1 MEALGGGFGCC
12 AGVVGGGFQ
21 LVDVAGDEDDG
32 GAALAE
38 ELGEFFAHA
47 LGGAGEEDGLGGGLE
62 GDWGGERRGGWR
74 RTRPS
79 TGNLLPREKK
89 PMVNR
94 VEIPTRRREA
104 ITSQK
109 EVPSMEVVGGEELC
123 TYEVILPTGPA
134 PRVSLERLGA

>member
-1 MEALGGGFGCC
+1 
-12 AGVVGGGFQ
+12 
-21 LVDVAGDEDDG
+21 
-32 GAALAE
+32 
-38 ELGEFFAHA
+38 
-47 LGGAGEEDGLGGGLE
+47 
-62 GDWGGERRGGWR
+62 
-74 RTRPS
+74 
-79 TGNLLPREKK
+79 
-89 PMVNR
+89 MVNR